1 MQNILF
7 SADLFF
13 YTIYWI
19 KLHNKMSM
27 IKREMPMSMM
37 EPEEFDEPQQ
47 EQEEYQPQ
55 HPALVFHAQLQQKT
69 EKDHL
74 DNYVEVKPFEN

>member
-1 MQNILF
+1 
-7 SADLFF
+7 
-13 YTIYWI
+13 
-19 KLHNKMSM
+19 M
-27 IKREMPMSMM
+27 IKRDTPMSMM

-47 EQEEYQPQ
+47 EQEEYKPQ
-55 HPALVFHAQLQQKT
+55 HPALEYHAQLQQKT